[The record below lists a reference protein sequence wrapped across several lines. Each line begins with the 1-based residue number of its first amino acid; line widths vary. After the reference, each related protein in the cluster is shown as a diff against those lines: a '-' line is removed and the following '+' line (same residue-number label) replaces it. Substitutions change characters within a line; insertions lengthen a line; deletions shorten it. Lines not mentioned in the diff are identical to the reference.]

1 MEVEKDKDL
10 TLDTLEVLLNPGLI
24 KTKACLNSNQSYN
37 QGRRLLQDLLSI
49 ARFGS
54 PTIALPES
62 TANNRSDDRISGT
75 SDDQQTLRLS
85 ERQDMLLAQAC
96 KVFFLA
102 SLSLDDIFQQVPQQ
116 NQLCLLT
123 AMMLFSQKAAADTSA
138 LGILDEPWDAL
149 TLFQRWIVRS
159 RVAGTE
165 TSGLDLGDTKLH
177 VMALESKL
185 QALYK
190 MADSPRVHST
200 RCQMSSELGQYY
212 CWNGQYHE
220 AIKHLEQCNNA
231 HSSHTP
237 SEPTCQLDEKR
248 SGALLKLAQL
258 AVGDSLPDPKENLL
272 NRVKAMEREQRLD
285 DLIDEFKKD
294 NVSKTLPYIWRQ
306 RLLWNVVNRSDHEVG
321 TFLALYNALYHL
333 SDPCEMLLEIP
344 GPILRFLRKVVFE
357 SGHEPDA
364 YLSPSIFEDIMDV
377 IMETKTALIE
387 EAPTDGDK
395 AIEEKITAF
404 VSKLCDTLGHLL
416 CYDAAWKSG
425 LLPPT
430 QSNWSHAWDM
440 YSALVTRAPSNP
452 RATSSDPVKRVAEQL
467 SLIVEYQHPG
477 DVENYLMKDG
487 LAPFTSGLVTL
498 ALSVQACKRDRCLD
512 SALFL
517 QSCERFLGNQQMVPM
532 NIAYNRLQAELGKQV
547 AVTQFGIMI
556 QDYETSRERR
566 LLARLEQRING
577 TPSTGGVSG
586 KNKGPVTPTSQRG
599 QTDDD
604 KMDVDVPQ
612 LADSLEPLIP
622 PTKDEEEIVEGL
634 CQLLF
639 EYLQTFGPLD
649 QKLQLHALAICINHK
664 KWAFISDYC
673 RAAVERLEKY
683 MCPAMFLVYSVL
695 GPLSAILNV
704 SQTVL
709 GVDFR
714 DIAVASCL
722 DAIFSSDMEPIK
734 INRMAALDMIQGLL
748 LHAAEPLSHT
758 STPMQG
764 QQPTMNPHGVPV
776 GESLS
781 DFAVIL
787 ELFSMVRT
795 RGVVDVFAALLA
807 GALSSLL
814 PERAKLTLSEFGY
827 FALFTTSLDCVN
839 SWTDSRIKIIAMLS
853 SREAGTAVEA
863 VPGAAQ
869 GFSRLLIRLYEQQ
882 IRAETD
888 SVTMRMKVEAKAKAK
903 LHRLDPAAHFST
915 LGSVSAMYSTK
926 ISTHIT
932 RYSLCLTELYHL
944 EGMYQDSLA
953 AFLNACMVA
962 SRCFS
967 ETERLNRRIW
977 SAYHHGTNTSLSPI
991 PPTVTSPHVGHPNGH
1006 SASSSDPQFL
1016 TTFQTLSSLSATNGT
1031 AGNNGPGTVGLGMQ
1045 PLVMDSN
1052 GSAPTPPSNNGPL
1065 PPASQTPSQFAL
1077 KAIESCM
1084 HLEEFLAGA
1093 VLQQFLPKMDYSQA
1107 FRAIG
1112 LAHESGMLTFA
1123 KGSVIV
1129 RSFPISA
1136 PTPSLGSGPLG
1147 GGGGGGGTG
1156 GHMTGSGRPIGGHVQ
1171 SSVTLFKPE
1180 MKHPI
1185 CERAVDTLL
1194 GRTVIKPIVP
1204 FSNNAG
1210 GTWGAHHP
1218 TTVALSLQG
1227 QQFLE
1232 LMFDLPLLELVS
1244 MLCKE
1249 TKNTEG
1255 LLRVQARINSNRMA
1269 LDSRQP
1275 FKDQVYALLQQDV
1288 LVRLWSRFA
1297 RVA

>member
-1 MEVEKDKDL
+1 MEVEKDKNL
-10 TLDTLEVLLNPGLI
+10 TLDTLELSSL
-24 KTKACLNSNQSYN
+24 SRSQSYN

-49 ARFGS
+49 ARFGT
-54 PTIALPES
+54 PTIGLPES

-75 SDDQQTLRLS
+75 SDDQQTMRLS

-102 SLSLDDIFQQVPQQ
+102 SLSLDDIIQQVPQQ

-123 AMMLFSQKAAADTSA
+123 AMILFSQKAGADTST
-138 LGILDEPWDAL
+138 LGILEEPWDAL

-177 VMALESKL
+177 VTALETKL
-185 QALYK
+185 QALSK
-190 MADSPRVHST
+190 VTDSPRIHST

-231 HSSHTP
+231 HSCHTP

-248 SGALLKLAQL
+248 SSALLKLAHL
-258 AVGDSLPDPKENLL
+258 AVGNSLPDPKESLL
-272 NRVKAMEREQRLD
+272 TRVKAMEREQRLD
-285 DLIDEFKKD
+285 DLIDEFRKD

-306 RLLWNVVNRSDHEVG
+306 RLLWNVVNRSDYEVG
-321 TFLALYNALYHL
+321 AFLALYNALYRL
-333 SDPCEMLLEIP
+333 GDPCEMLLEIP
-344 GPILRFLRKVVFE
+344 DPILRFLREVVFE

-364 YLSPSIFEDIMDV
+364 YLSSSIFEDIMDV

-395 AIEEKITAF
+395 VIEEKITAF
-404 VSKLCDTLGHLL
+404 VSQFCDTVGHLL

-430 QSNWSHAWDM
+430 QSDWSHAWDM
-440 YSALVTRAPSNP
+440 YSALVTRVSFNP
-452 RATSSDPVKRVAEQL
+452 RTASNDPAKRVAEQL
-467 SLIVEYQHPG
+467 SLIVEYQDPA

-577 TPSTGGVSG
+577 TPGTGGASG
-586 KNKGPVTPTSQRG
+586 TSKGPVAPTNQRG
-599 QTDDD
+599 QADDD

-612 LADSLEPLIP
+612 LPDSSEPSVLP
-622 PTKDEEEIVEGL
+622 SKDEEKIVEGL

-714 DIAVASCL
+714 DIAVAGCL
-722 DAIFSSDMEPIK
+722 DAIFSSDMDPIK

-748 LHAAEPLSHT
+748 LHAVEPLSHN

-764 QQPTMNPHGVPV
+764 QQPAMNPHGVPA

-795 RGVVDVFAALLA
+795 RGVVDVFSALLA

-863 VPGAAQ
+863 VSGAAQ

-888 SVTMRMKVEAKAKAK
+888 SVTMRMKVEAKAKAN
-903 LHRLDPAAHFST
+903 LRRVDPTAHFST

-926 ISTHIT
+926 ISGHIT

-977 SAYHHGTNTSLSPI
+977 SAYHHGANTSFSPI
-991 PPTVTSPHVGHPNGH
+991 PPTVASPHAGHTNGY
-1006 SASSSDPQFL
+1006 SASPSDPQFL
-1016 TTFQTLSSLSATNGT
+1016 NTFQTLSSLSATNGT
-1031 AGNNGPGTVGLGMQ
+1031 AGNNGTGTVGLGMQ
-1045 PLVMDSN
+1045 PLAMDSN
-1052 GSAPTPPSNNGPL
+1052 GSAPTPPSNSGPL
-1065 PPASQTPSQFAL
+1065 PPTSQTPSQFAL

-1129 RSFPISA
+1129 RSFPNPA
-1136 PTPSLGSGPLG
+1136 PTPSLGSGLLG
-1147 GGGGGGGTG
+1147 GGGAG
-1156 GHMTGSGRPIGGHVQ
+1156 GHMAGSGRPIGGHAQ

-1194 GRTVIKPIVP
+1194 GRSAIKPVAP

-1210 GTWGAHHP
+1210 STWGAHHP
-1218 TTVALSLQG
+1218 ATVALSLQG

-1244 MLCKE
+1244 TLCKE

-1297 RVA
+1297 RIA

>member
-1 MEVEKDKDL
+1 MEAEKDKDI
-10 TLDTLEVLLNPGLI
+10 TLDTLE
-24 KTKACLNSNQSYN
+24 
-37 QGRRLLQDLLSI
+37 DLLSI
-49 ARFGS
+49 ARFGT

-62 TANNRSDDRISGT
+62 AVNNSGIN
-75 SDDQQTLRLS
+75 DDQQTMRLS

-123 AMMLFSQKAAADTSA
+123 AMILFSQKAGADAGA
-138 LGILDEPWDAL
+138 LGILEEPWDAL

-177 VMALESKL
+177 VGALETKL
-185 QALYK
+185 QALSK
-190 MADSPRVHST
+190 VLDDPQVQST

-231 HSSHTP
+231 HINHAP

-248 SGALLKLAQL
+248 NSALLKLAHL
-258 AVGDSLPDPKENLL
+258 AVGDSLPDFKENLL
-272 NRVKAMEREQRLD
+272 NRVKAMEREQRLE

-294 NVSKTLPYIWRQ
+294 NTSKTLPYIWRQ
-306 RLLWNVVNRSDHEVG
+306 RLLWNVVSRSDYEAG
-321 TFLALYNALYHL
+321 SFLAVYNALYRL
-333 SDPCEMLLEIP
+333 GDPCEMILEIP
-344 GPILRFLRKVVFE
+344 GPILRFLREVVFE

-364 YLSPSIFEDIMDV
+364 YLSSSIFEDIMDV
-377 IMETKTALIE
+377 IVETKTTLMKDAR
-387 EAPTDGDK
+387 TDGDNV
-395 AIEEKITAF
+395 IDEKITAF
-404 VSKLCDTLGHLL
+404 VSQLCDTVGHLL

-430 QSNWSHAWDM
+430 QSDWSHAWDM
-440 YSALVTRAPSNP
+440 YSALMTRVPSNSRGP
-452 RATSSDPVKRVAEQL
+452 SNDPVKRVAEQL
-467 SLIVEYQHPG
+467 SLIVEYQHPA

-512 SALFL
+512 SALFV

-566 LLARLEQRING
+566 LLARLEQRVNG
-577 TPSTGGVSG
+577 SSGTGGVSG
-586 KNKGPVTPTSQRG
+586 TSKGPGVPLNQHG
-599 QTDDD
+599 QVDED
-604 KMDVDVPQ
+604 KMDVDGLQ
-612 LADSLEPLIP
+612 LPDSSEPSA
-622 PTKDEEEIVEGL
+622 PTKDEDEIVEGL

-683 MCPAMFLVYSVL
+683 MCPEMFLVYSVL

-722 DAIFSSDMEPIK
+722 DAIFSSDMDPIK

-748 LHAAEPLSHT
+748 LHAAEPLSHN
-758 STPMQG
+758 STPMQS

-903 LHRLDPAAHFST
+903 LHRLDSATHSST
-915 LGSVSAMYSTK
+915 SGSVSAMYSTK
-926 ISTHIT
+926 ISAHIT

-977 SAYHHGTNTSLSPI
+977 SAYHHGTSASLSPI
-991 PPTVTSPHVGHPNGH
+991 PPAVASPHVGNTNGH
-1006 SASSSDPQFL
+1006 SASSSDHQFL
-1016 TTFQTLSSLSATNGT
+1016 NTFQTLSSLSATNGT
-1031 AGNNGPGTVGLGMQ
+1031 ASNNGQGAVGLGM
-1045 PLVMDSN
+1045 PPSIMDSN

-1065 PPASQTPSQFAL
+1065 PPASQMPSQFAL

-1129 RSFPISA
+1129 RSFPIPA
-1136 PTPSLGSGPLG
+1136 PTPSLSGGALG
-1147 GGGGGGGTG
+1147 GGGGVAGGY
-1156 GHMTGSGRPIGGHVQ
+1156 MASSERQIGGHVQ

-1194 GRTVIKPIVP
+1194 GRSAIKPVAP

-1210 GTWGAHHP
+1210 GTWGSHHP
-1218 TTVALSLQG
+1218 ATVALSLQG

-1255 LLRVQARINSNRMA
+1255 LSKVQSRINSNRMA

-1297 RVA
+1297 RIA